1 MCGIFGFAG
10 NRVACSPQE
19 AKRALAL
26 LRHRGPDARGFV
38 SGPGWGIGACR
49 LAILDL
55 VAGDQP
61 VKNESGTVHAVLN
74 GELYNYLELQ
84 QRLRADGHRIRSSG
98 DTELLVHLWEEHGR
112 GLLAHLRGMFALAI
126 ADSRTQKLFLARDP
140 LGKKPLYWMRAHGG
154 LFFASELKALR
165 PFASSWVVEEKALEE
180 FLTFGF
186 VPEGSCFV
194 RGVEKLPPGH
204 WLELDIPTG
213 EVRSGCYVRFEFAPD
228 PLLREEGAAQRLME
242 LLAEATA
249 LRLRADVPVAVFLS
263 GGLDSATVAALA
275 RRLGEE
281 PRLLFVDLGDGGER
295 RRATTTAATLGLP
308 LEVLP
313 GEAAPDPELLSR
325 LAEVFDEPLA
335 DPSVVPTTFVA
346 RAASGRVKVVLN
358 GDGGDELLAGYRR
371 FLLAAAA
378 SRAASRWALR
388 AGLAVGGWLCRR
400 PWWSHRFATGLAD
413 DAGGYLGWGPVKFTP
428 QEVAEILGREPDLRG
443 FRRVL
448 GSAPAGSPVDQL
460 RALELF
466 FFLPGDLLVKMDRAT
481 MAWSLEARSPFLDQ
495 EVVRFLLTVPPRLL
509 LKGLRT
515 KALLRRATRGLV
527 PPPVRRGPKRGFE
540 PPLPRWLAGPWAG
553 EVERILKDPR
563 CCLRSFLRM
572 APVTR
577 NLDAMAASDPP
588 RHARAVFTL
597 LTLEH
602 WLSRWG

>member
-10 NRVACSPQE
+10 NRVACSPQDTE
-19 AKRALAL
+19 RALAL

-38 SGPGWGIGACR
+38 SGSGWGIGACR

-61 VKNESGTVHAVLN
+61 VKNEGGTVHAVLN
-74 GELYNYLELQ
+74 GELYNYRELQ

-112 GLLAHLRGMFALAI
+112 NLVSHLRGMFALAI

-140 LGKKPLYWMRAHGG
+140 LGKKPLYWMRSRGG

-165 PFASSWVVEEKALEE
+165 PFASSWTVDERALGE

-194 RGVEKLPPGH
+194 RGVEKLLPGH
-204 WLELDIPTG
+204 WLELEIPTG
-213 EVRSGCYVRFEFAPD
+213 EVRTGCYARFEVAPD
-228 PLLREEGAAQRLME
+228 PLLREEDAAQRLME
-242 LLAEATA
+242 LLGEAIA

-281 PRLLFVDLGDGGER
+281 PRLLFVDLGDNGER
-295 RRATTTAATLGLP
+295 RRAATTAASLGLGVD
-308 LEVLP
+308 VLA
-313 GEAAPDPELLSR
+313 GEQAPSPELFPK

-335 DPSVVPTTFVA
+335 DPSVVPTYFVA
-346 RAASGRVKVVLN
+346 KAASGEVKVVLN

-371 FLLAAAA
+371 FLLASAVSHAVT
-378 SRAASRWALR
+378 RWVMR
-388 AGLAVGGWLCRR
+388 AGLAVGGRLLGR
-400 PWWSHRFATGLAD
+400 PWWGRRFKAGLEEPS
-413 DAGGYLGWGPVKFTP
+413 GGYLAWGPVKFTP
-428 QEVAEILGREPDLRG
+428 LEVAEILGREPELQG
-443 FRRVL
+443 FRQAL
-448 GSAPAGSPVDQL
+448 QHAPTDSPINRL

-481 MAWSLEARSPFLDQ
+481 MACSLEARSPFLDQ

-527 PPPVRRGPKRGFE
+527 PALVRRGPKRGFE

-553 EVERILKDPR
+553 EVERIVKDPR
-563 CCLRSFLRM
+563 CSLRSFLRIG
-572 APVTR
+572 PVTK
-577 NLDAMAASDPP
+577 NLEAMAASDPP